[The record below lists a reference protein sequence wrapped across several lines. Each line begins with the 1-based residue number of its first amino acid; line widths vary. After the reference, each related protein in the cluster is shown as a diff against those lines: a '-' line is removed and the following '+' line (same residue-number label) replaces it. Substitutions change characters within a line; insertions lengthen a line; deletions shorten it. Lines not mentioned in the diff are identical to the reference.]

1 MFNFTFLKPYY
12 SEVEILELFNIS
24 KSTLQRYR
32 EECLKMGGNLFED
45 MGYFHINGTKSAM
58 YEPVKFSNWLLRHKI
73 NLPKTYTYEV
83 EEKKKLQDGL
93 IKFPQY
99 QSKKEGV
106 N

>member
-58 YEPVKFSNWLLRHKI
+58 YEPVKFSNWLLTHKI
-73 NLPKTYTYEV
+73 NLPKKEFDWTDPDDVPYE
-83 EEKKKLQDGL
+83 
-93 IKFPQY
+93 
-99 QSKKEGV
+99 SKEDEDKENNNG
-106 N
+106 

>member
-12 SEVEILELFNIS
+12 SEEEILELFNIS

-32 EECLKMGGNLFED
+32 AECLKNGQCLFND
-45 MGYFHINGTKSAM
+45 MGYFHIDGTKSAM
-58 YEPVKFSNWLLRHKI
+58 YEPVKFSNWLLKHKI

>member
-1 MFNFTFLKPYY
+1 
-12 SEVEILELFNIS
+12 
-24 KSTLQRYR
+24 
-32 EECLKMGGNLFED
+32 
-45 MGYFHINGTKSAM
+45 MGYFHIKGIKTAM
-58 YEPVKFSNWLLRHKI
+58 YEPVKFSNWLLTHKI

>member
-1 MFNFTFLKPYY
+1 MFSYKYTKPYY
-12 SEVEILELFNIS
+12 PEDEILEIFSLT
-24 KSTLQRYR
+24 KSSLQRMR
-32 EECLKMGGNLFED
+32 EDCLKDGGNLFED

-58 YEPVKFSNWLLRHKI
+58 YEPVKFSNWLLTHKI